1 MKKCSI
7 YLLLSVIILSV
18 GCQKEDDPT
27 PTSSKPDA
35 TAPDSSNNSGVVN
48 KQDFQHQLAKKW
60 SMNTASPSGRQQ
72 KSSAYVS
79 IEFTLEGR
87 YYIEK
92 SMSETMEA
100 GDSFITGTYTIS
112 EDRRTITLA
121 DFGSIEVI
129 SISEKSFAFQLTTL
143 DQPTMTEDVTS
154 VASDPVVLSD
164 SDQFLLGEWS
174 IPSFYYIMSG
184 DTIRSTNPIY
194 KLLVEYSEFPKFDT
208 INVHFTQ
215 YGTYFAEY
223 SYEGSVTSRMKNYW
237 EWSDDSEKAICFG
250 DWSITLDDRS
260 SICNGSNNA
269 TIQKV
274 NDDHFRLTQIASTR
288 AGSFVVSYD
297 LYRAE

>member
-100 GDSFITGTYTIS
+100 GDSFITGMYTIS
-112 EDRRTITLA
+112 EDRRTITLT

-129 SISEKSFAFQLTTL
+129 SIDEKSFAFQLTTL
-143 DQPTMTEDVTS
+143 DQPTMTEDVAS

-174 IPSFYYIMSG
+174 IPSFYYIIGG
-184 DTIRSTNPIY
+184 DTVRSSDPIY
-194 KLLVEYSEFPKFDT
+194 QQLVEYTSPKFDT
-208 INVHFTQ
+208 IDVHFTQ
-215 YGTYFAEY
+215 YGTYFLEY
-223 SYEGSVTSRMKNYW
+223 SYESTVTHQAKNYW
-237 EWSDDSEKAICFG
+237 EWSDDSEEAICFG
-250 DWSITLDDRS
+250 NWSTMLDNRS
-260 SICNGSNNA
+260 SVCSGNNKA

-274 NDDHFRLTQIASTR
+274 NENYFRIEQTTFVQ
-288 AGSFVVSYD
+288 GSPFEISYD
-297 LYRAE
+297 LYRTE

>member
-1 MKKCSI
+1 MKKYSI

-27 PTSSKPDA
+27 PTSSKHDA
-35 TAPDSSNNSGVVN
+35 TAPDSSSDSGVVN

-92 SMSETMEA
+92 STPEAMEA
-100 GDSFITGTYTIS
+100 KDSFITGTYIIS

-129 SISEKSFAFQLTTL
+129 SIDEKSFAFQLTTL
-143 DQPTMTEDVTS
+143 DQPMMTEDVTS
-154 VASDPVVLSD
+154 VASDPVVLSN
-164 SDQFLLGEWS
+164 SDLFLLGEWS
-174 IPSFYYIMSG
+174 IPSFYYVLGG
-184 DTIRSTNPIY
+184 DTIRSDDEIY
-194 KLLVEYSEFPKFDT
+194 KTLLEFSTFPKFDT
-208 INVHFTQ
+208 IDVHFTQ

-223 SYEGSVTSRMKNYW
+223 SYEGNITNRIKNYW
-237 EWSDDSEKAICFG
+237 EWSDDSEEAICFG
-250 DWSITLDDRS
+250 DWSVSLDNRNS
-260 SICNGSNNA
+260 VCNGINKA
-269 TIQKV
+269 TIEKV
-274 NDDHFRLTQIASTR
+274 NDNYFKLEQTTSTG
-288 AGSFVVSYD
+288 AVSVISFD
-297 LYRAE
+297 LYRVE